1 MDKEPTRWWPERGA
15 YAGGGVTGF
24 ILLFW
29 EKDLCADFACA
40 ISSTSGVAVSS
51 TAVLPVFLNPQQ
63 PSPAS
68 KIQAQD
74 HRPDFPDLSNGSESS
89 D

>member
-1 MDKEPTRWWPERGA
+1 MDKEPTRWWPARGA
-15 YAGGGVTGF
+15 YASGGVRGF

-51 TAVLPVFLNPQQ
+51 SAVLVFFLSPQQ
-63 PSPAS
+63 PFPPS

-74 HRPDFPDLSNGSESS
+74 NRPDFPDLSNGSESS
-89 D
+89 V